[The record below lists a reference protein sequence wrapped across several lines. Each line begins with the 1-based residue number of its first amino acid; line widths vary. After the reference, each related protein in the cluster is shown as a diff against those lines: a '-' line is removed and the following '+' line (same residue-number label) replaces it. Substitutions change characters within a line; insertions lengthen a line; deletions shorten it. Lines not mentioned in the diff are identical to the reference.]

1 MTEYFLRSDLIYS
14 PKKFK
19 LIKLILQL
27 LSFPRFLLCFSLNL
41 FSSKIILYIT
51 KKVTNPSNASI
62 SFCLTFDNTDSVYSK
77 NYF

>member
-1 MTEYFLRSDLIYS
+1 M
-14 PKKFK
+14 FK

-27 LSFPRFLLCFSLNL
+27 LSFPRFILYFNLNL
-41 FSSKIILYIT
+41 FNSKIIFNIT

-62 SFCLTFDNTDSVYSK
+62 SFCLTFDKTDSVYSK